1 MRSRPLVA
9 RSPKSRV
16 AVALDVPVSLQYFSL
31 VSPPRNSPLSP
42 ASSNRF
48 STLGG
53 GFLGGLTSGK
63 YCKLTGASKATATR
77 DLADLA
83 AKGLLRIEGVGK
95 ATRYAIAIDRWV
107 QPAN

>member
-1 MRSRPLVA
+1 MLEA
-9 RSPKSRV
+9 G
-16 AVALDVPVSLQYFSL
+16 D
-31 VSPPRNSPLSP
+31 
-42 ASSNRF
+42 

-53 GFLGGLTSGK
+53 GFLGGLTSDK
-63 YCKLTGASKATATR
+63 YCRLTGASKATATR

-107 QPAN
+107 KPAN